1 MKKITR
7 MLAALAAVATMTV
20 SACALPVNAE
30 ETCWGYSNGE
40 ISDAEYQDY
49 VSNLNISNNENK
61 LIEMYREWLESEFA
75 EAKLIHVYYGMHDMF
90 FELAYPN
97 NNRIVQMGFFMGLT
111 AETPITASADDMNR
125 FLSENALKGK
135 VGVSTECMQVSLSFE
150 PNDSNR
156 TYDDTIRTYLELSE
170 KFNLK
175 PELVLYNEKIIIS
188 NLLGDANGD
197 GTLNIRDCAMI
208 SRSLINGTAD
218 DLPDTADYNKDGI
231 KNIRDGAAIAK
242 VIAQNKN

>member
-1 MKKITR
+1 MRIIKKI
-7 MLAALAAVATMTV
+7 LAASMSSLMLSPCTLTA
-20 SACALPVNAE
+20 NAE

-40 ISDAEYQDY
+40 INNAEYKDY
-49 VSNLNISNNENK
+49 ISNLTISNNEDK
-61 LIEMYREWLESEFA
+61 LIEMYKEWLESEFA
-75 EAKLIHVYYGMHDMF
+75 EAKLIHVYYGMHDVF

-197 GTLNIRDCAMI
+197 GTLNIRDCAEI
-208 SRSLINGTAD
+208 AKFAAQGKND
-218 DLPDTADYNKDGI
+218 NLPDTADYNQDGK
-231 KNIRDGAAIAK
+231 KNVRDGAAIAK
-242 VIAQNKN
+242 ELAKVK